1 MGGARKTT
9 GTWRPRE
16 PSDSGEMAWVGNT
29 EEARGPGA
37 KVSGPGGGR
46 GEGGDGGNLEGGE
59 KGRDEDEGEEEER
72 ERRWFRWAR
81 AFLTG
86 GPGRERGSW
95 VSGFARE
102 LNWDLQAPTK
112 VNLSSL
118 DSSENALLE
127 NPLVSSEM
135 LHTGGMICLH

>member
-16 PSDSGEMAWVGNT
+16 PSDSGEMALVGNT

-37 KVSGPGGGR
+37 KVSGPGG
-46 GEGGDGGNLEGGE
+46 EGGREETGETWKEGE

-86 GPGRERGSW
+86 GPGRGGGAGFLVLRGKLT
-95 VSGFARE
+95 GICGAE
-102 LNWDLQAPTK
+102 
-112 VNLSSL
+112 VNLS
-118 DSSENALLE
+118 
-127 NPLVSSEM
+127 
-135 LHTGGMICLH
+135 